1 MLLNKPKRKIKL
13 MEICGTHTMSI
24 AQNGIRSLLEEN
36 IELVS
41 GPGCPVCVTPSN
53 IIDICLELL
62 KEPNIV
68 IFSYGDMLRVPGS
81 KGKRLFQHK
90 QVRMCLSPLEA
101 LDYAKENPNKQI
113 IFLGVGFETTT
124 PGSAICILEAYKQ
137 NIKNFFF
144 YSLLKRTKPALRT
157 LLKDDPDI
165 DGFICPGHVACIL
178 GEQGFQFLSKEY
190 HKPGVISGFEAED
203 ILCSINLLID
213 MINQDTPAIKNTY
226 QRAVRY
232 NGNQKA
238 LSLIH
243 DVFEPETSLWKGLG
257 NIEKSGLKLK
267 DTYSQFDAK
276 IHFQL
281 PLPENKEPKGC
292 QCANILTGKKK
303 PIECP
308 LFQKICTPQNPI
320 GPCMVSSEGACAASF
335 MYEERL

>member
-13 MEICGTHTMSI
+13 MEICGTHTMAI

-90 QVRMCLSPLEA
+90 QVKMCLSPLEA

-144 YSLLKRTKPALRT
+144 YSLLKRTEPALRT
-157 LLKDDPDI
+157 LLKDNPDI

-203 ILCSINLLID
+203 ILCSI
-213 MINQDTPAIKNTY
+213 
-226 QRAVRY
+226 
-232 NGNQKA
+232 
-238 LSLIH
+238 
-243 DVFEPETSLWKGLG
+243 
-257 NIEKSGLKLK
+257 
-267 DTYSQFDAK
+267 
-276 IHFQL
+276 
-281 PLPENKEPKGC
+281 
-292 QCANILTGKKK
+292 
-303 PIECP
+303 
-308 LFQKICTPQNPI
+308 
-320 GPCMVSSEGACAASF
+320 
-335 MYEERL
+335 

>member
-90 QVRMCLSPLEA
+90 QVKMCLSPLEA

-144 YSLLKRTKPALRT
+144 YSLLKRTEPALRT

-226 QRAVRY
+226 QRAVSPDIIPHPPNAYTRRVS
-232 NGNQKA
+232 QK
-238 LSLIH
+238 
-243 DVFEPETSLWKGLG
+243 KGG
-257 NIEKSGLKLK
+257 PQRAAIN
-267 DTYSQFDAK
+267 
-276 IHFQL
+276 
-281 PLPENKEPKGC
+281 PKKC
-292 QCANILTGKKK
+292 FYFAR
-303 PIECP
+303 
-308 LFQKICTPQNPI
+308 
-320 GPCMVSSEGACAASF
+320 
-335 MYEERL
+335 RL